1 MAYSSVQAF
10 SSDPILLII
19 IISTHLGVSL
29 FALNLLILQLVEDC
43 VQMACAS

>member
-1 MAYSSVQAF
+1 MAHSSVQAF
-10 SSDPILLII
+10 FSDPILLIT
-19 IISTHLGVSL
+19 IISTCLGVSL

>member
-19 IISTHLGVSL
+19 IISTRLGVSL